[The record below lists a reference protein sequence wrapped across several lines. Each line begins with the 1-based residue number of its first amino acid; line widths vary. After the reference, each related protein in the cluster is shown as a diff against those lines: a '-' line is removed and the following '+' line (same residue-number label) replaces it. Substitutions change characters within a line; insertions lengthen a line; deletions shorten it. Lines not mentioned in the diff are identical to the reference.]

1 MRIGEMLENVC
12 KEDNIEGGDFFDAQI
27 LEVTDVDLDSKRS
40 GNLGTR
46 FVRFDA
52 DDLASLVVS

>member
-1 MRIGEMLENVC
+1 MLENVC
-12 KEDNIEGGDFFDAQI
+12 KEDNIEGGDFFNAQI